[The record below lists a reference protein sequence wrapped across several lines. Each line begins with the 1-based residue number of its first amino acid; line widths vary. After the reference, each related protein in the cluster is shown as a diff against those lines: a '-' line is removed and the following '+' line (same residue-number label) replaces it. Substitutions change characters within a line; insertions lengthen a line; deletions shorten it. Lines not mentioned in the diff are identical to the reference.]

1 MTEEILLG
9 DYTLTFWNEFTN
21 IYNIYL
27 HNKKIGWV
35 QFLPD
40 MALHTLCTDDT
51 DLITLLLLKYQVSPV
66 FKIYPYYYVQSSL

>member
-9 DYTLTFWNEFTN
+9 DYTLTCWNEFTN
-21 IYNIYL
+21 LYGIYL
-27 HNKKIGWV
+27 HDKKIGWV

>member
-1 MTEEILLG
+1 MTEIILG
-9 DYTLTFWNEFTN
+9 DYTVTPGSFMLG
-21 IYNIYL
+21 YYDIYL

-35 QFLPD
+35 VFLND
-40 MALHTLCTDDT
+40 MSLLTLCTDDT